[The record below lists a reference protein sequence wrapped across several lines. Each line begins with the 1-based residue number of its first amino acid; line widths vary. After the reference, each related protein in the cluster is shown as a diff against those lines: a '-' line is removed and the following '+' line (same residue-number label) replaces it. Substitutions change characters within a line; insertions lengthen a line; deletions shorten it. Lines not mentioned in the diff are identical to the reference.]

1 MVIGER
7 ASVHRFT
14 KLKPL
19 LAASA
24 LAAAALLSACGPSEP
39 PKPAPPPPPPPPP
52 VVVIPPRP
60 VPPASAYSGFVL
72 PPMGPDGLFVSVNRG
87 ISPNQ
92 MTWNLRSAYNV
103 GALNCPEPA
112 RTEITNSYGAFL
124 RTNARKLTAVNKG
137 VDAEFRARYGAKF
150 IAPREKYITEL
161 YNHFAFPPTLPE
173 FCNAVLTMSREGA
186 TIKPADLD
194 TFAAR
199 HLPSIEIVFDS
210 FYLRFAKYRSA
221 LAEWEARYGA
231 LVNAQPSTGSL
242 QTRAQ

>member
-1 MVIGER
+1 MN
-7 ASVHRFT
+7 RFF
-14 KLKPL
+14 KLRPL
-19 LAASA
+19 LVAGA
-24 LAAAALLSACGPSEP
+24 LAATAFLAACGPKEP
-39 PKPAPPPPPPPPP
+39 PKVAPPPPPPPP

-60 VPPASAYSGFVL
+60 VPPSSAFSGLVL
-72 PPMGPDGLFVSVNRG
+72 PPMGADGLFVSVNRG
-87 ISPNQ
+87 LTNNQ

-112 RTEITNSYGAFL
+112 RTEITNGYRVFL
-124 RTNARKLTAVNKG
+124 RTHARKLTAVNKG
-137 VDAEFRARYGAKF
+137 VDADFRKAHGAKF

-186 TIKPADLD
+186 AIKSADLD

-199 HLPSIEIVFDS
+199 HLPSIEIVFDN
-210 FYLRFAKYRSA
+210 FYLRFAKYRSD